1 MSLTLTTIRG
11 AVALVI
17 GLIAGLGLFMGLSH
31 EAQESEYAARLDR
44 LAIIRS
50 RMIADLVVR
59 AGGFGEAS
67 RAAVARAATADPGVV
82 SVRVVRLGGAV
93 LEAST
98 VAADSGDRAA
108 PRRLERS
115 EKWIYDLGQMLQA
128 ARATNRDEETTR
140 KAEIVVVRDA
150 DSGGVLAVA
159 APIEVDGSVEGLAL
173 VQTAD
178 EPPPVATPLLPAA
191 IVCCAAVLLFLL
203 TSGIARNSRWGTALL
218 AALALVAA
226 LGAAAWFTT
235 RTISEARRQTT
246 RAVVDLTARQAT
258 VARAALPEDERAY
271 DLASWDVD
279 SFGRPRGLVQT
290 DGSATAAAVALGAVE
305 ARQWVLRRALAI
317 AVAALSLLLGVA
329 LGLATRVTATLR
341 KYRQAYTY
349 AAPALIAM
357 LVLVFIPFLYGI
369 ALSFTDANIYNSNE
383 PIGDI
388 WVGLRNF
395 RDILTDLTV
404 SRETPA
410 GRVFNYQ
417 NFYWTLGFTIVW
429 TVTNVAIGV
438 TVGLALA
445 LALNTAGLRF
455 RPIYRVLLIT
465 PWAVPNYI
473 TALIWR
479 GMFHK
484 QFGVVNQVLL
494 MIGGDSISWFEHPL
508 TSFTAIVS
516 TNGWLSFPFMMVISL
531 GALQSIPGELYEAAR
546 VDGASRWQ
554 QFTSITLPSLKPALV
569 PAVIVSVI
577 WTFNMFN
584 IPYLVSAGE
593 PAHATEILITQ
604 AYKVAFEQYRY
615 GYAAAYSTIIF
626 VILLAYGTWQNRVSR
641 AVEAV

>member
-1 MSLTLTTIRG
+1 MSLTRTTVRG
-11 AVALVI
+11 VLGLVAGLV
-17 GLIAGLGLFMGLSH
+17 AGLGLFVWLSH
-31 EAQESEYAARLDR
+31 EAQKAEYGARMDR
-44 LAIIRS
+44 LAVVRA

-59 AGGFGEAS
+59 AGGFGDAS
-67 RAAVARAATADPGVV
+67 RAAVTRAAAADPGVAA
-82 SVRVVRLGGAV
+82 VRVVRLGGAV

-98 VAADSGDRAA
+98 VAADSGERAA
-108 PRRLERS
+108 PRRLELS
-115 EKWIYDLGQMLQA
+115 EKWIYDLGQELHA
-128 ARATNRDEETTR
+128 ARATNREEGSTR
-140 KAEIVVVRDA
+140 KAEIVIARDPEGWRRA
-150 DSGGVLAVA
+150 A
-159 APIEVDGSVEGLAL
+159 APIEIDGSVEGLAL
-173 VQTAD
+173 VQTPG
-178 EPPPVATPLLPAA
+178 EPPAPATPLLPAA
-191 IVCCAAVLLFLL
+191 VACVTAVLLFLL
-203 TSGIARNSRWGTALL
+203 SSGVARNSRWGTALL
-218 AALALVAA
+218 ASLVLAAA
-226 LGAAAWFTT
+226 LGAATWFTT
-235 RTISEARRQTT
+235 RTITDAGRRTA

-258 VARAALPEDERAY
+258 VARAALPGDARPY

-279 SFGRPRGLVQT
+279 PFGRPRGLVQP
-290 DGSATAAAVALGAVE
+290 DGSASAAAVTFGALQ
-305 ARQWVLRRALAI
+305 ARQWLLRRAVAI
-317 AVAALSLLLGVA
+317 GIAALLPLLGMA
-329 LGLATRVTATLR
+329 LGLAARVAATLR
-341 KYRQAYTY
+341 KHRQAYTY
-349 AAPALIAM
+349 AAPAVVAM

-369 ALSFTDANIYNSNE
+369 VLSFTDANIYNSNA
-383 PIGDI
+383 PIADI

-395 RDILTDLTV
+395 RDILTDV
-404 SRETPA
+404 AISRETA
-410 GRVFNYQ
+410 SGRVFNYQ
-417 NFYWTLGFTIVW
+417 NFYWTLGFSIVW

-455 RPIYRVLLIT
+455 RPIYRVLLIM

-484 QFGVVNQVLL
+484 QFGIVNQVLL
-494 MIGGDSISWFEHPL
+494 MVGGDSISWFEHPL
-508 TSFTAIVS
+508 TSFTAIVA

-531 GALQSIPGELYEAAR
+531 GALQSISGELYEAAR

-569 PAVIVSVI
+569 PAVIISVI

-641 AVEAV
+641 AAEAL

>member
-1 MSLTLTTIRG
+1 LSLTRTTVRG
-11 AVALVI
+11 ALGLVAGLV
-17 GLIAGLGLFMGLSH
+17 AGLGLFVWLSH
-31 EAQESEYAARLDR
+31 EAQQTEYAARMDR
-44 LAIIRS
+44 LAIVRA

-67 RAAVARAATADPGVV
+67 RAAVARAATADPAVG
-82 SVRVVRLGGAV
+82 SVRVLRLDGAQ

-98 VAADSGDRAA
+98 VAADSGERAP
-108 PRRLERS
+108 PRRLERA
-115 EKWIYDLGQMLQA
+115 EKWIYDLGQALQA
-128 ARATNRDEETTR
+128 ARSTNREEGSTR
-140 KAEIVVVRDA
+140 KAEIVVVRGA
-150 DSGGVLAVA
+150 DGSRRVA
-159 APIEVDGSVEGLAL
+159 APIEVDGSIEGLAL
-173 VQTAD
+173 VQTGD

-191 IVCCAAVLLFLL
+191 VAGITAVLLFLL
-203 TSGIARNSRWGTALL
+203 SSGLAGHSRWGTALL
-218 AALALVAA
+218 ASLVLAAA
-226 LGAAAWFTT
+226 LGAAAWFSS
-235 RTISEARRQTT
+235 RTITDMRRQTA
-246 RAVVDLTARQAT
+246 RAVVELTARQAT
-258 VARAALPEDERAY
+258 VARAALPGDERPY

-279 SFGRPRGLVQT
+279 AFARPHGLVQS
-290 DGSATAAAVALGAVE
+290 DGSASAAAVALGALQ
-305 ARQWVLRRALAI
+305 ARQWLLRRALAI
-317 AVAALSLLLGVA
+317 GVASLLPLLGVA
-329 LGLATRVTATLR
+329 LGLAASIAGTLR
-341 KYRQAYTY
+341 KYRQAYVY
-349 AAPALIAM
+349 VAPAVLAM

-383 PIGDI
+383 PIADI

-395 RDILTDLTV
+395 REILADV
-404 SRETPA
+404 AISRETPT

-417 NFYWTLGFTIVW
+417 NFYWTLGFTVAW

-479 GMFHK
+479 GMFHQ
-484 QFGVVNQVLL
+484 QFGIVNQVLL
-494 MIGGDSISWFEHPL
+494 MVGGDSISWFEHPL
-508 TSFTAIVS
+508 TSFTAIVA

-546 VDGASRWQ
+546 VDGAARWQ

-569 PAVIVSVI
+569 PAVIISVI

-626 VILLAYGTWQNRVSR
+626 VILLLYGTWQNRVSR
-641 AVEAV
+641 AAEAL

>member
-1 MSLTLTTIRG
+1 MSLTRTTVRG
-11 AVALVI
+11 AAGLVAGFVV
-17 GLIAGLGLFMGLSH
+17 GLGLFVWLSH
-31 EAQESEYAARLDR
+31 EAQEAEHAARMDR
-44 LAIIRS
+44 LAVVRA

-59 AGGFGEAS
+59 AGGFGDAS
-67 RAAVARAATADPGVV
+67 RAAVARAATADAAVV
-82 SVRVVRLGGAV
+82 SVRVLRLGGAV

-98 VAADSGDRAA
+98 VAADSGERAA

-115 EKWIYDLGQMLQA
+115 EKWIYDLGQALQA
-128 ARATNRDEETTR
+128 ARATNREEESTR
-140 KAEIVVVRDA
+140 KPEIVLVRDG
-150 DSGGVLAVA
+150 DGRRRVA
-159 APIEVDGSVEGLAL
+159 APIAIDGSVEGLAL

-178 EPPPVATPLLPAA
+178 ERPPVATPLLPAA
-191 IVCCAAVLLFLL
+191 VACVTAVLLFLL
-203 TSGIARNSRWGTALL
+203 SSSAAGNSRWGTALL
-218 AALALVAA
+218 ASLVLAAA
-226 LGAAAWFTT
+226 LGAASWSTA
-235 RTISEARRQTT
+235 RTITDARRQTAH
-246 RAVVDLTARQAT
+246 AVVDLTARQAT
-258 VARAALPEDERAY
+258 VARAALPGNERPY

-279 SFGRPRGLVQT
+279 PFGRPRGLVQP
-290 DGSATAAAVALGAVE
+290 DGSANAAAVALGAVQ
-305 ARQWVLRRALAI
+305 ARQWLLRRALAI
-317 AVAALSLLLGVA
+317 GVAALLPLLGVA
-329 LGLATRVTATLR
+329 LGLATRVAGTLR

-349 AAPALIAM
+349 AAPAVMAM
-357 LVLVFIPFLYGI
+357 LLLVFIPFLYGI
-369 ALSFTDANIYNSNE
+369 ALSFTDANIYNSSE
-383 PIGDI
+383 PIADI

-395 RDILTDLTV
+395 RDILTDV
-404 SRETPA
+404 AISRETPA

-417 NFYWTLGFTIVW
+417 NFYWTLGFTIAW

-445 LALNTAGLRF
+445 LAMNTAGLRF

-465 PWAVPNYI
+465 PWAMPNYI

-484 QFGVVNQVLL
+484 QFGIVNQLLL
-494 MIGGDSISWFEHPL
+494 MVGGESVSWFEHPL
-508 TSFTAIVS
+508 TSFTAIVA
-516 TNGWLSFPFMMVISL
+516 TNAWLSFPFMMVISL

-569 PAVIVSVI
+569 PAVILSVI

-593 PAHATEILITQ
+593 PSHATEILITQ

-641 AVEAV
+641 TAEAL